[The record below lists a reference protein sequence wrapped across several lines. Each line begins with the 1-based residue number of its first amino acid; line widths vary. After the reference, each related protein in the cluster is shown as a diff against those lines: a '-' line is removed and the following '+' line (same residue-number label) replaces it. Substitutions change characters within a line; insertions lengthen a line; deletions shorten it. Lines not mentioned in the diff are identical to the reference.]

1 LKLAREATMVS
12 LTRRALIVKSV
23 AAGMTLPLLA
33 SCGVLPRAG
42 GPQASGGGAKS
53 GKVSMPTYVQ
63 IQDGPKPDLP
73 PRADGVDAGYFTFPR
88 TPFQS
93 VKQRPGS
100 GEDVTLMTNLIQGA
114 VVPLDQNSAWQAV
127 NKDMGL
133 TVRQRLYGSGDYRN
147 GLATTLASGDLP
159 DTIYNP
165 PQKYIPNLPAFL
177 QTQCADLTPHL
188 SGDAVK
194 DYPNLANIPSP
205 CWAETVLNG
214 AIYGVPVPR
223 APFLNA
229 FLVRQ
234 DLVDQEQLQLPTSAD
249 DFKKFLVTLTKAQQ
263 NQFGIAA
270 SGTSAGFGL
279 APQNPLLMVFGVPNN
294 WKLDASGKLVKD
306 YETDEYRAAVSFARD
321 LWSAGVWHPD
331 TRTLTGTTLSTALRG
346 GQAVVASHSFGAL
359 IAQWSLLAAE
369 NPSARLRVIHPFS
382 ADGKTKPIYHTGP
395 SNFGI
400 SYLKKASDDR
410 VKLLL
415 RVLNYIASP
424 FGSQEYTLLNYGVEA
439 THYTRDANGVPM
451 LTEKGRSEV
460 LSTWKYITNNP
471 QVLFSPDRSQDYAT
485 FIQEDEKAMADVAIP
500 DPTLGYF
507 SPTFSA
513 QQVLLDQAIND
524 GINDIVVG
532 RAPLSDLDGLVRDW
546 RNNGG
551 EKSRA
556 EYQDALAAAR

>member
-1 LKLAREATMVS
+1 MS

-23 AAGMTLPLLA
+23 AAGMALPLLA
-33 SCGVLPRAG
+33 ACGVLLPRASG
-42 GPQASGGGAKS
+42 GQTSGGGARS
-53 GKVSMPTYVQ
+53 GKVSMPSYVQ

-73 PRADGVDAGYFTFPR
+73 PRSDGVDAGYFTFPQ

-93 VKQRPGS
+93 VKQRTGN

-114 VVPLDQNSAWQAV
+114 VVALDQNSAWQAV

-133 TVRQRLYGSGDYRN
+133 TVRQRLYGSGDYRA
-147 GLATTLASGDLP
+147 GLTTTIAGGDLP

-165 PQKYIPNLPAFL
+165 PQKYLPNLPSFV
-177 QTQCADLTPHL
+177 QSQCADLTPYL
-188 SGDAVK
+188 SGDAIK

-234 DLVDQEQLQLPTSAD
+234 DLVDQAGLQLPTSAD
-249 DFKKFLVTLTKAQQ
+249 DFKKFLVTLTHAQQ
-263 NQFGIAA
+263 NQFGLA
-270 SGTSAGFGL
+270 SAGFFGL
-279 APQNPLLMVFGVPNN
+279 SPQAPLLMVFGAPNN
-294 WKLDASGKLVKD
+294 WRLDSSGKLIKD
-306 YETDEYRAAVSFARD
+306 YESDEYRAAVGFARD
-321 LWSAGVWHPD
+321 LWSAGGWHPD
-331 TRTLTGTTLSTALRG
+331 SRTLTGTTLSTAMRG
-346 GQAVVASHSFGAL
+346 GQTVVASHSFGAL

-369 NPSARLRVIHPFS
+369 NPAARLRVIHPFS
-382 ADGKTKPIYHTGP
+382 ADGKAKPIYHTGP

-400 SYLKKASDDR
+400 SYIKKGTEDR

-424 FGSQEYTLLNYGVEA
+424 FGSQEYTLLNYGVQGV
-439 THYTRDANGVPM
+439 HSNRDANGVPM
-451 LTEKGRSEV
+451 LTEKGRAEV
-460 LSTWKYITNNP
+460 LSTWKYITNSP

-485 FIQEDEKAMADVAIP
+485 DIQADEKAMADVAIP

-507 SPTFSA
+507 SPTFSG
-513 QQVLLDQAIND
+513 QQTVLDQAFSD
-524 GINDIVVG
+524 GVNDIVVG
-532 RAPLSDLDGLVRDW
+532 RSALSDLDGLIRDW

-551 EKSRA
+551 EKSRG
-556 EYQDALAAAR
+556 EYQDALAASR